1 MGPVDPPEPA
11 NSEDLLALQ
20 RDYMPIKFRSPLF
33 QKLEKKDWERNHAKG
48 LPYIIAIAD
57 FHGPQTMIWS
67 GSALSSYLFGLGVEL
82 KPTPDGGLSWSYV
95 PIREHVQGEKRIPSG
110 FFDQANAENVS
121 AVLFTNA
128 GTPAKFNRMGVLADF
143 GDPSVRLIRQ
153 GTMLNP
159 DPESALPL
167 RFSIDI
173 DDPDYHEGWAD
184 ELKVF
189 HNPNALHP
197 LDRNLFPKAR
207 HHFLKDGDIKSY
219 GPSRKV
225 LGSLTLIVVE
235 KAGSD
240 NAQR

>member
-1 MGPVDPPEPA
+1 
-11 NSEDLLALQ
+11 
-20 RDYMPIKFRSPLF
+20 MPIKFGSPLF
-33 QKLEKKDWERNHAKG
+33 QKLQKKDWERNHAKG

-57 FHGPQTMIWS
+57 FHGPHTMIWS
-67 GSALSSYLFGLGVEL
+67 GSALSSYLFGLRVEL
-82 KPTPDGGLSWSYV
+82 EPTPDGGLSWSYV
-95 PIREHVQGEKRIPSG
+95 PIREHVQGEKCIPSG
-110 FFDQANAENVS
+110 FFDQPNAENVS

-128 GTPAKFNRMGVLADF
+128 GTPTKFNRMGVLADF

-159 DPESALPL
+159 DPKSALPF

-184 ELKVF
+184 ELEVF

-197 LDRNLFPKAR
+197 LDRGLFSKAM

-219 GPSRKV
+219 GPPRKV
-225 LGSLTLIVVE
+225 LGSLTLILVE